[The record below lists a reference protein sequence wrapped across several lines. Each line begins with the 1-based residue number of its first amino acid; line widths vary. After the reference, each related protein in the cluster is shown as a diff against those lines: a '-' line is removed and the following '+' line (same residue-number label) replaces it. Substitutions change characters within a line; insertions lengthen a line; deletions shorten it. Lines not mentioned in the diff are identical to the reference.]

1 VAPRIVS
8 RDQSLLNTPVRVV
21 VCECIHAYV
30 DGSRTVSKY
39 QSLSNTPAHVCMHV
53 CACARAGT
61 RFSVGDYEETRE

>member
-8 RDQSLLNTPVRVV
+8 RDQSLLNTPVRVF

-30 DGSRTVSKY
+30 DGSRTVSKD
-39 QSLSNTPAHVCMHV
+39 QSLSNTLAHVCVHV
-53 CACARAGT
+53 CACARAGI